1 MKIKEMTKN
10 KNYRGKF
17 FLAAF
22 ACLLFTKGLS
32 AAPNAGD
39 NSASANILQK
49 FNQGVSLQGDEN
61 YYTASQYYLEVVA
74 LNPAFTDAW
83 YKLAECSYKLGEF
96 DLALQYLE
104 SAEKYEKNNLEI
116 QNLKGMVYVSL
127 GKIEEGREIFN
138 SILKKA
144 PNDIDAHFGLAEI
157 ELYEGRYSGAQ
168 NQYLEALKRQ
178 NTNRKALLSL
188 ALVNAERGNAGQADS
203 YLRQALAYY
212 SGEPEVHYLAAII
225 YSMKGDYLSAEK
237 QARIA
242 VEINSNYEKAYN
254 LLASVLYQQGR
265 YNEVIDISDYLIS
278 RDRKNSNAWFI
289 KGIAQE
295 KLGKI
300 AAAIETWSA
309 GLSINP
315 QDEIMRSAMEN
326 QVRDT
331 LSLEDSRRS
340 TYAKYHIENAK
351 QYASRYD
358 ASGAVYEYQRA
369 LLLDPM
375 NIEARSAYADILEIN
390 GMYELYLEQLKFI
403 KEHSEEKALQVLI
416 EQGHGEPV
424 TTTSTVKNVE
434 LNDKI
439 EAYEDLLSNT
449 LGKKWKVDPFYLD
462 KTRWNIAVFYE
473 ENNSTF
479 IHADTN
485 RLVANAA
492 ADIFS
497 GVAITSVKTQVTPVS
512 GYGEAFKNARA
523 GSFDYFII
531 LSLSEGEN
539 DMTLSSTMYSGR
551 TGLEITKNS
560 FYSTGNNRFSTVLR
574 RFRNSVLEKLTVRG
588 KILARNGKTVLI
600 DLGKAENVVKDAKFK
615 IIKKGQIRTA
625 DSGAGLYYKDDDA
638 LGELTVT
645 LAGEEISEAS
655 IENHGFYDR
664 INIDDELVLLALPDA
679 NNSENPTGA
688 IDTVPAA
695 DEKGKAVVHNEV
707 KGQELVD
714 EIKRAVE
721 RPSILDLLRNI
732 Y

>member
-1 MKIKEMTKN
+1 MKMKEKTKN
-10 KNYRGKF
+10 RRCKGKVF
-17 FLAAF
+17 AAVLVCF
-22 ACLLFTKGLS
+22 TIAQGLF
-32 AAPNAGD
+32 AAPAAD
-39 NSASANILQK
+39 SATVLEK
-49 FNQGVSLQGDEN
+49 YNQGIKLQQDES

-74 LNPAFTDAW
+74 ANPAFTDAW
-83 YKLAECSYKLGEF
+83 YHLAECSYKLGEF

-104 SAEKYEKNNLEI
+104 SAEKYEKNNLQI

-127 GKIEEGREIFN
+127 GRIDDGREIFN
-138 SILKKA
+138 SILKKY

-188 ALVNAERGNAGQADS
+188 ALVYAERGNSNESDT

-212 SGEPEVHYLAAII
+212 SGEPEVHYLAAVIN
-225 YSMKGDYLSAEK
+225 SMKGDYVAAEK

-242 VEINSNYEKAYN
+242 VEINSNYEKAYDM
-254 LLASVLYQQGR
+254 LSTVLYQQGR
-265 YNEVIDISDYLIS
+265 YKDVIDISDYLIS
-278 RDRKNSNAWFI
+278 RNRKNSNAWFI
-289 KGIAQE
+289 KGIAQD
-295 KLGKI
+295 KLGDT
-300 AAAIETWSA
+300 ASAIETWTA

-315 QDEIMRSAMEN
+315 QDEIMRSALEIEI
-326 QVRDT
+326 RDT

-340 TYAKYHIENAK
+340 SYAKYHIDNAK

-358 ASGAVYEYQRA
+358 GSGAVYEYQRA
-369 LLLDPM
+369 LLIDPM
-375 NIEARSAYADILEIN
+375 NIQARTAYADILEIN

-439 EAYEDLLSNT
+439 EAYDDLLSNT
-449 LGKKWKVDPFYLD
+449 LGKKWNVDPFYLD

-485 RLVANAA
+485 RLVAGAA

-512 GYGEAFKNARA
+512 GYGEAFRNARA

-531 LSLSEGEN
+531 ISLSEGEN

-560 FYSTGNNRFSTVLR
+560 FYCTGNNRFSTILR

-588 KILARNGKTVLI
+588 KILARNGKTVLL
-600 DLGKAENVVKDAKFK
+600 DLGKAENVVQDTTFK

-625 DSGAGLYYKDDDA
+625 DSGSGLYYKDDDV
-638 LGELTVT
+638 LGTVVIT
-645 LAGEEISEAS
+645 VAGEEISEGS

-664 INIDDELVLLALPDA
+664 INIDDEVVLVALPD
-679 NNSENPTGA
+679 SKDGESPSGA